1 MKSDKP
7 KKPIMP
13 TVNQT
18 SAGGV
23 AIRVND
29 SKTEVA
35 IIQTAAE
42 KRWQLPKGIVDPGET
57 PEQAA
62 IREVRE
68 EAGINCEIVSKLDT
82 IEYWFVASYDGER
95 KRYHKNVHFFQ
106 MKYLDGNVADHD
118 HEVSEARWVGIDEAV
133 EMLAFESEREL
144 IRKTQL
150 LDRVKQED
158 S

>member
-1 MKSDKP
+1 MKNDKP
-7 KKPIMP
+7 KAAPMP

-23 AIRVND
+23 GYRSNG
-29 SKTEVA
+29 SETEVA
-35 IIQTAAE
+35 LIQTAAE

-82 IEYWFVASYDGER
+82 IDYWFVASYDGER
-95 KRYHKNVHFFQ
+95 KRYHKNVHFFL
-106 MKYLDGNVADHD
+106 MRYLNGDVADHD
-118 HEVSEARWVGIDEAV
+118 HEVAEARWVEIGAALSILE
-133 EMLAFESEREL
+133 FKSEREMVQKAKAL
-144 IRKTQL
+144 IG
-150 LDRVKQED
+150 E
-158 S
+158 